1 MQREDDNKN
10 SVCGVWCESQWFNPL
25 RVAWQNPALKT
36 KQKKAQLWAFHP
48 FTCFARYS
56 AMLQKTERALQFD
69 YSKIRSDGDVICVS
83 RSGLYLLNPFV
94 FAVRSAPA
102 LQCSRFVYK
111 LWKPHVHMVFEACWL
126 KRLLQHMGSDISS
139 YACQAHWILS
149 CFISINNKQRQTP
162 PTDTAC
168 FIREEKSLMGR
179 DGLDLYLRGLENL
192 VVQILKLFI
201 NRNSTARNAYVVIL
215 LWSCGS
221 KRTRKTCRQTKQ
233 CRLPYVKKQQSLS
246 FQVL

>member
-1 MQREDDNKN
+1 MPCCRKPNGLCSLIIPRFRVMQM
-10 SVCGVWCESQWFNPL
+10 SFVFP
-25 RVAWQNPALKT
+25 
-36 KQKKAQLWAFHP
+36 
-48 FTCFARYS
+48 
-56 AMLQKTERALQFD
+56 
-69 YSKIRSDGDVICVS
+69 RS
-83 RSGLYLLNPFV
+83 RLYLLNPFV

-111 LWKPHVHMVFEACWL
+111 LWKLHVHMLFEACWL

-149 CFISINNKQRQTP
+149 FFISINNKQRQTP
-162 PTDTAC
+162 PTDTAF

-179 DGLDLYLRGLENL
+179 DGLDLYLCGQENL
-192 VVQILKLFI
+192 VVQILKFFI

-221 KRTRKTCRQTKQ
+221 KRTRKHADRQNSAGYFTYKTKSQ
-233 CRLPYVKKQQSLS
+233 LS
-246 FQVL
+246 SSVSFIMHCKILLVMQHV